1 MKNQGIRM
9 VTANVCL
16 MVNAEVHNVDKK
28 FVDC

>member
-16 MVNAEVHNVDKK
+16 LVNAEVHNLDNK
-28 FVDC
+28 FAAC